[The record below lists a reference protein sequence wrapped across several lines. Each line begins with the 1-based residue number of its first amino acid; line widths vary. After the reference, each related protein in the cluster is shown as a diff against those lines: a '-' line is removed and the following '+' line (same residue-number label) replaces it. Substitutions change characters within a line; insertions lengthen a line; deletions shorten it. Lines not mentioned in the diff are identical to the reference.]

1 METDAPRPP
10 GIAVRSV
17 RLVYESMV
25 LSENFSFDVAG
36 GPITCLP
43 GPSGVGKTNLLRPA
57 ALSGGMR
64 QRVAL
69 ARTLF
74 EDRSIVLMDD
84 PFAAPDAI
92 TRTRLQDLP
101 WPNSADAPCSW

>member
-1 METDAPRPP
+1 
-10 GIAVRSV
+10 
-17 RLVYESMV
+17 
-25 LSENFSFDVAG
+25 
-36 GPITCLP
+36 
-43 GPSGVGKTNLLRPA
+43 
-57 ALSGGMR
+57 MR

-74 EDRSIVLMDD
+74 EDRSIVLMDE

>member
-1 METDAPRPP
+1 
-10 GIAVRSV
+10 
-17 RLVYESMV
+17 MV

-43 GPSGVGKTNLLRPA
+43 GPSGGGKTNLLRPA

-74 EDRSIVLMDD
+74 EDRPIVLMDD
-84 PFAAPDAI
+84 PFAASDAI